1 MGVKENSIMDSTARA
16 NTNSDNATDSSRII
30 PSKAEGI
37 AFCTAFILLFVFI
50 VVGNLLTVVLFVVNR
65 KLRKRS
71 LFLVVNMACADLM
84 LGTVSLPMYIY
95 SVGLQYGF
103 WPGGRPM
110 SLYIFFTAVDSF
122 LTLASL
128 NSAAFISGERFYAMQ
143 WPLKHLTLSMRA
155 YRLVIFMVWTLSLL
169 IAAVWTALRPF
180 LSIKDAVYATM
191 PYVLIVTLM
200 ICGCNIGIWR
210 KFQLGEVASKQQN
223 RASQNKRLTKTLLV
237 VSILALV
244 SYLPLIILNHLIHVH
259 HVQIPNKY
267 YLLVNVLNY
276 SNSFVNP
283 VLYAS
288 RIPEFRRG
296 LVMCCFRGKAEAFK
310 IDGADDTAK
319 NILNKDQPHRAG
331 VERKVLDTKL

>member
-1 MGVKENSIMDSTARA
+1 MDSTAGA
-16 NTNSDNATDSSRII
+16 NISSDNTTGSSRIV

-50 VVGNLLTVVLFVVNR
+50 VVGNLVTVVLFVVNR
-65 KLRKRS
+65 RLRKRS

-103 WPGGRPM
+103 WTGGRPM
-110 SLYIFFTAVDSF
+110 SLSIFFTAVDSF

-155 YRLVIFMVWTLSLL
+155 YRLVIFMVWTLALL
-169 IAAVWTALRPF
+169 FAAVWTALIPF
-180 LSIKDAVYATM
+180 LSTKDAVYAIM

-244 SYLPLIILNHLIHVH
+244 SFLPLIISNHLIYVH
-259 HVQIPNKY
+259 HVQIPNKI

-283 VLYAS
+283 LLYAL
-288 RIPEFRRG
+288 RIPEFRGG